1 MNKQKLNK
9 EQFSKVIASIES
21 KVSFDVDFMYEV
33 YDVSFSAICDLVDKN
48 VLTPATYINSFNII
62 NYIIGEYSYA
72 LENRSEEEKK
82 SFLTNENTI
91 LMMASVVSD
100 KYTTMDF
107 FPSKEK
113 GLSNKYLPPIS
124 SLDTYLNFMLNLLNR
139 GEKNNPKY
147 TLVKD
152 LMHKTISIA
161 RCVLNLLVSGFETE
175 AMALWRTLHECECI
189 LKLLSENDETV
200 INAYLKHM
208 NYTIAYRN
216 GLGSKEDTDKIF
228 IQIKEEMSKHDL
240 KSKDI
245 KKFIEYGWLY
255 YTKEYQDLPTFKL
268 NFRDGLEKL
277 AGLGMYSKVYEQTS
291 EIVHSTPMLIY
302 SSRVYYYLTAL
313 LNTYESFFRIEVV
326 FKKMFDEK
334 SNDIQKAQYENMRRV
349 YYSQL
354 IAIHKNETNRLKHLI
369 SK

>member
-228 IQIKEEMSKHDL
+228 VQIKEEMSKHDL

-245 KKFIEYGWLY
+245 KKFILAAIRHNLLSVTTDNDGNTIY
-255 YTKEYQDLPTFKL
+255 YICDPETSPFTLLIGYSHTDNFGPWCAYTIECGGTPVYIALLPTAHKQLKDKL
-268 NFRDGLEKL
+268 SRDIIEIATRCTNKIIYQEK
-277 AGLGMYSKVYEQTS
+277 
-291 EIVHSTPMLIY
+291 
-302 SSRVYYYLTAL
+302 
-313 LNTYESFFRIEVV
+313 
-326 FKKMFDEK
+326 
-334 SNDIQKAQYENMRRV
+334 
-349 YYSQL
+349 
-354 IAIHKNETNRLKHLI
+354 IAHKNGFLRALPKQYTC
-369 SK
+369 